1 MDPVEGA
8 GAPAEAPLQ
17 TGWMRSSNGL
27 PMPVHYR
34 DVGGWAVAEGCM
46 LLGRTNDVR
55 IAAQRAATMPQLL
68 RDGPDG
74 PHTLGSGIV
83 GLRYRWP
90 FDKDVDGYLIPYTIA
105 GGLDDARKK
114 MALDAM
120 AHWTARTKLRFRP
133 LKAEKAY
140 VEFIDGPVCS
150 SFVGKQGDEKQELL
164 LAKDCTI
171 GNIIHEIG
179 HLIGLWHEHN
189 RADRDQHVTVAL
201 TNVDPPFI
209 PNFLRNVNDGATL
222 GPYDYGSIMHY
233 PSVAFA
239 IDPAKPTII
248 APTGVGPIGQRTALS
263 AGDIAAAAAL
273 YP

>member
-1 MDPVEGA
+1 
-8 GAPAEAPLQ
+8 
-17 TGWMRSSNGL
+17 MRSPNGL
-27 PMPVHYR
+27 PTPVHYR
-34 DVGGWAVAEGCM
+34 DVDGWAVAEGCI

-55 IAAQRAATMPQLL
+55 TAAQTAAAMPQLL
-68 RDGPDG
+68 REGPNG
-74 PHTLGSGIV
+74 PHTLGSAIV

-90 FDKDVDGYLIPYTIA
+90 LVADVDGYLVPYTIA
-105 GGLDDARKK
+105 GGLDDARKQ

-120 AHWTARTKLRFRP
+120 AHWTAHTKLRFR
-133 LKAEKAY
+133 LREAEADY
-140 VEFIDGPVCS
+140 VEFITGPVCS
-150 SFVGKQGDEKQELL
+150 SFVGRQGGPQSLL
-164 LAKDCTI
+164 LAQDCTN

-233 PSVAFA
+233 PSGAFA

-248 APTGVGPIGQRTALS
+248 VPTGTGPIGQRAALS
-263 AGDIAAAAAL
+263 AGDVAAAEAL